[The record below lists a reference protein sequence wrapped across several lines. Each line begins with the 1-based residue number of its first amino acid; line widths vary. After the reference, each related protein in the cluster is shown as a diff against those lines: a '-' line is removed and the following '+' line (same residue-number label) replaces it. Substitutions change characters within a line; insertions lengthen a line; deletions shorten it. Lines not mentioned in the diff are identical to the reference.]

1 MRTLSSDVVRM
12 QKRAP
17 VNVCSTPGSTKAK
30 QELNS
35 KLNLPV
41 LLIIYL
47 AKSIS
52 QRRILEI
59 FDF

>member
-1 MRTLSSDVVRM
+1 MKTLSSDVVRM
-12 QKRAP
+12 QKPAP
-17 VNVCSTPGSTKAK
+17 VNVCSTKAK